1 MGCVKLL
8 HVYCTICVQNSMFP
22 QVYDGLNEDLTRLA
36 DKVAKKRLVVF

>member
-1 MGCVKLL
+1 MCETFACVL
-8 HVYCTICVQNSMFP
+8 YNCVQNSMFP